1 MGGGGGEI
9 KTEEGETEGNI
20 AEINMRC
27 GRERRKKTTRKERYG
42 RKGTKKMS
50 LERER
55 LNRGEGG
62 KRDKYRDRT

>member
-1 MGGGGGEI
+1 MWEGV
-9 KTEEGETEGNI
+9 KRNREGERN
-20 AEINMRC
+20 N
-27 GRERRKKTTRKERYG
+27 KKKRYE

-55 LNRGEGG
+55 LNRGEGE